1 MTANR
6 RRTDTIPAMPT
17 LCFGTASTARDRG
30 RRTLGLWPCPSLS
43 SGGISMA
50 EGESL
55 FPESPIAPASPQGLG
70 RMMTGGGGKVARQ
83 GNDFYPT
90 PAAVTRAVLG
100 AERRARLDARGLD
113 RKRAVRGKGV

>member
-70 RMMTGGGGKVARQ
+70 RMMTGGGGQVARQ
-83 GNDFYPT
+83 GNDFYRT
-90 PAAVTRAVLG
+90 PAPVPQLG
-100 AERRARLDARGLD
+100 RGSWRERVGRQVGISVVARSLNIQ
-113 RKRAVRGKGV
+113 

>member
-55 FPESPIAPASPQGLG
+55 FTESTIAPASPKGLG
-70 RMMTGGGGKVARQ
+70 RMMTGGRGKVDRP

-90 PAAVTRAVLG
+90 PAAV
-100 AERRARLDARGLD
+100 
-113 RKRAVRGKGV
+113 KRALTGSERPAPVGAPDLVIRVWDPCGAG